1 MTHEQVEGVKI
12 QNDAISNLH
21 VQNLNANLNGNGE
34 LTIHEQFILKKNI
47 TTSD

>member
-1 MTHEQVEGVKI
+1 
-12 QNDAISNLH
+12 
-21 VQNLNANLNGNGE
+21 LNANFNGNGE